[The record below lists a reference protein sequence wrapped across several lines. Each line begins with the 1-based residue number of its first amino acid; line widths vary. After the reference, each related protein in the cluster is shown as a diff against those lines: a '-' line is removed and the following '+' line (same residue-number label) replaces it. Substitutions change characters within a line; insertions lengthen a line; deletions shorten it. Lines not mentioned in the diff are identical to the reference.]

1 MTPDRDDD
9 KGFTVTDRRQF
20 GSTDEPARPG
30 NDEAPAAATPEPSPA
45 PAAAATAAA
54 ATAAGPATDAKAGA
68 RAKRAPLPEIDFATF
83 ILSLG
88 TSVLYHL
95 GEMPGPEGEPPT
107 KNLPLAKQTIDILA
121 LLRDRTKGNLASD
134 EAQLLDSLLYDLRMK
149 YVAATG
155 K

>member
-1 MTPDRDDD
+1 MPPERDDD

-20 GSTDEPARPG
+20 TDAGEPARPG
-30 NDEAPAAATPEPSPA
+30 NDEQPA
-45 PAAAATAAA
+45 PAEAAPPPPLAAEPPTA
-54 ATAAGPATDAKAGA
+54 G
-68 RAKRAPLPEIDFATF
+68 RAKRSAPLPEIDFATF

-95 GEMPGPEGEPPT
+95 GEVPGPEGQPAAP
-107 KNLPLAKQTIDILA
+107 NFPLAKQTIDILA
-121 LLRDRTKGNLASD
+121 LLRDKTKGNLGPD

-149 YVAATG
+149 YVTATR